1 LTVVEASIAAYR
13 QCGVDIRIA
22 SVGSESDRRGAGNS
36 SAVGL
41 GRAGFRGMLA
51 KLERIEEIWLPQV
64 GKDLWTIG
72 QYVWEFDSG
81 LYRRDAP

>member
-1 LTVVEASIAAYR
+1 
-13 QCGVDIRIA
+13 
-22 SVGSESDRRGAGNS
+22 VGSESDRPALATPMLSGS
-36 SAVGL
+36 E
-41 GRAGFRGMLA
+41 RAGFRGMLA

-64 GKDLWTIG
+64 GKDSWTIG